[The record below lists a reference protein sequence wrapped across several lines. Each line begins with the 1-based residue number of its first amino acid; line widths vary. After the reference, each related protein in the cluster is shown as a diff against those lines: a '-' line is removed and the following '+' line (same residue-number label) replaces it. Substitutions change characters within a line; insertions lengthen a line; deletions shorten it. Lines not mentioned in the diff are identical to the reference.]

1 MNGPERRGSKRRQE
15 AARPSTQPWGQ
26 LSSLQARRTDVMD
39 REAGSKPKKS
49 LSATSYGLQSPP
61 ALPGK
66 ATRPLNCPGPG
77 ILAELGLGWQISG
90 QPAATFRAFC
100 PSCRISMCQGCPAA
114 RTAARPLRRR
124 WADTKLADPRRLQ
137 RKPLAEDGK
146 CHSGCTI
153 RPVVIPR
160 AGVTQAC
167 PKTAVQG
174 LNSYLCVCHGS
185 RGSRRGHKNNPKCFI
200 CFCAFLLQTTWRPVP
215 AGSWGP
221 ARAQSYGAALSALF
235 V

>member
-1 MNGPERRGSKRRQE
+1 MSGPERRGSERRQE

-26 LSSLQARRTDVMD
+26 FSGLQARRTNAVDSK
-39 REAGSKPKKS
+39 AGSKPKKS

-77 ILAELGLGWQISG
+77 ILAGLGLGRQISG
-90 QPAATFRAFC
+90 QPAATFGAFC
-100 PSCRISMCQGCPAA
+100 PSCRISMCRGAQLRGP
-114 RTAARPLRRR
+114 RPGLCVGGGPTPSLRIPG
-124 WADTKLADPRRLQ
+124 ACSGSPR
-137 RKPLAEDGK
+137 
-146 CHSGCTI
+146 
-153 RPVVIPR
+153 PR
-160 AGVTQAC
+160 AEN
-167 PKTAVQG
+167 AVGAHNPSCCNPQGWRHPGLSKNCVVSG

-185 RGSRRGHKNNPKCFI
+185 RGSRGGHKNNPKCFI
-200 CFCAFLLQTTWRPVP
+200 CFCTFLLQTTWLPVP
-215 AGSWGP
+215 AGSRGP